1 VEKKSD
7 SSFFK
12 IVLIASLVSF
22 VIAAYPVKVYLS
34 EIQIYSVI
42 CGYIISLA
50 NALAGYR
57 LSEAALRRS
66 SKVFFA
72 FVFGGMG
79 VRMLAVCII
88 LLLLISFSQ
97 LDLTSLV
104 GSVFGFYVMFMAI
117 EIYCVHKMQILVSF
131 PRKRESD

>member
-1 VEKKSD
+1 MEKKSD

-12 IVLIASLVSF
+12 IVLIASLAVF
-22 VIAAYPVKVYLS
+22 VVAVYPVKVYLTQ
-34 EIQIYSVI
+34 IQIYSVI
-42 CGYIISLA
+42 CGYVISLA
-50 NALAGYR
+50 NAIAGYR
-57 LSEAALRRS
+57 LNEAALRRS
-66 SKVFFA
+66 SRVFFA

-79 VRMLAVCII
+79 VRMLVICII

-117 EIYCVHKMQILVSF
+117 EIYCVHKMQV
-131 PRKRESD
+131 KREIATMITKS